1 MEDPKR
7 TKRRIILEEGSLV
20 VLHPDGP
27 AGGFPMVATVDRVS
41 KGWHW
46 FLGSCDPIKRGET
59 VVVESGAREAAR
71 HVTRAKVVA
80 SSPGTFALALD
91 PLWEQVQQRAFVRI
105 FAHGLQV
112 RVLRPTDRFAER
124 LAAREAGLD
133 PVGSEAESESDDEP
147 EQDSLHDLIDISAV
161 GIRFRS
167 ARDYEPDEQV
177 ICHFE
182 LPGSDCFVLPARVV
196 RPAGNPLGPHKESVA
211 VEFIGLDENNRSQLL
226 RWIYREQ
233 VRRHREEA
241 RKKEREEARREAR
254 KKTRR

>member
-1 MEDPKR
+1 MDDPKTPKR
-7 TKRRIILEEGSLV
+7 RRIIVEEGSLV

-27 AGGFPMVATVDRVS
+27 AGGFPMVATVDHVA

-46 FLGSCDPIKRGET
+46 FLGSCDPIQRGEI
-59 VVVESGAREAAR
+59 VVVESGAQEAAR
-71 HVTRAKVVA
+71 HITRAKVVA
-80 SSPGTFALALD
+80 SSPGTFALEID

-112 RVLRPTDRFAER
+112 RVLRPRDRFAEL
-124 LAAREAGLD
+124 LAARTADDG
-133 PVGSEAESESDDEP
+133 PDEP
-147 EQDSLHDLIDISAV
+147 EGNPSDEDRGEGAVHDLIDISAG

-167 ARDYEPDEQV
+167 AREYEPDEQV

-196 RPAGNPLGPHKESVA
+196 RPAGDPMGPHKESVA
-211 VEFIGLDENNRSQLL
+211 VEFIGLDEHHRSQLL

-241 RKKEREEARREAR
+241 RKKEREEARQRAR
-254 KKTRR
+254 KKARR